1 MVEGVGKGRGRGR
14 SPKKSIHSSIQLIFA
29 WLHLL
34 TKILSFV
41 DWERGVD
48 SHGRVYYIDHVNRT
62 TTWVRP
68 RQSKMR
74 KFTLNL

>member
-1 MVEGVGKGRGRGR
+1 MLGREEGGVSLHKVGTFIY
-14 SPKKSIHSSIQLIFA
+14 PIDFA
-29 WLHLL
+29 WLQVL

>member
-1 MVEGVGKGRGRGR
+1 MCYSYQALMEC
-14 SPKKSIHSSIQLIFA
+14 
-29 WLHLL
+29 
-34 TKILSFV
+34 SFL

-68 RQSKMR
+68 RRSKPFPLYTVFDEHVP
-74 KFTLNL
+74 FTFATFVLNVICCVLSVRTRI